1 MAMVPAMTLALEASF
16 ASVAQWPQDFI
27 ARARAPGRSDG
38 VLLDAAIVRGADT
51 SRLER
56 TPQSAGLYAISS

>member
-38 VLLDAAIVRGADT
+38 VLLAFSAAEARRVDKCRLDATAPPKEVA
-51 SRLER
+51 
-56 TPQSAGLYAISS
+56 P